1 MNNYCYRCL
10 AVLTTGD
17 ADGLC
22 SSCREKIT
30 NRAYQKIPNI
40 VTEQIAIET
49 KTSARM
55 IPVTAE
61 KKGIDEINRALE
73 RAKKVEELL
82 ELYQLKDELKEH
94 YAVNDS
100 VLKGQEILDRLR
112 QVCEEINI
120 KEEELEEMK

>member
-1 MNNYCYRCL
+1 MTIYDEALKDLENLVSTTCDGNQLL
-10 AVLTTGD
+10 A
-17 ADGLC
+17 
-22 SSCREKIT
+22 R
-30 NRAYQKIPNI
+30 
-40 VTEQIAIET
+40 T
-49 KTSARM
+49 KL
-55 IPVTAE
+55 
-61 KKGIDEINRALE
+61 ALE
-73 RAKKVEELL
+73 TARKEHDLL

>member
-1 MNNYCYRCL
+1 MN
-10 AVLTTGD
+10 
-17 ADGLC
+17 
-22 SSCREKIT
+22 EQ
-30 NRAYQKIPNI
+30 AYQALPNI
-40 VTEQIAIET
+40 VTEQIIIET

-55 IPVTAE
+55 IPVTAD
-61 KKGIDEINRALE
+61 KDSIDEINRALE

-120 KEEELEEMK
+120 KEEELEKMK

>member
-1 MNNYCYRCL
+1 MHL
-10 AVLTTGD
+10 
-17 ADGLC
+17 
-22 SSCREKIT
+22 
-30 NRAYQKIPNI
+30 
-40 VTEQIAIET
+40 
-49 KTSARM
+49 
-55 IPVTAE
+55 IPVTAD